1 MISLFRIA
9 ACASLAGS
17 LLATPLSSHASHHN
31 DAATSKKDGRIN
43 ITDMYVFPSKDGR
56 STVMVMNVG
65 KDAGREG
72 PKTLHPQAF
81 YDFTVDVDGDL
92 REDLRWRLRFKEP
105 AADGSQA
112 WSVERVIGDNA
123 AKAEPVPLGDAARFG
138 ETVALRGG
146 GRAWVGLAGDAF
158 AANAAQ
164 YFKLIES
171 AKAGK
176 SDFSVFD
183 KPANYFA
190 EFDVISLVIEVP
202 NSAFAKPDLNLW
214 GAVWANNGG
223 SAVQVNRWGNVLTA
237 FLFAHGNDDAEAM
250 NTSRPLDDVK
260 LHRQRAAE
268 RIALFVKASDSA
280 ADPQAYA
287 EAAARALV
295 PIVMHYKVGTPAFYG
310 IGASNGRALG
320 DDAFDVI
327 MSTVFNRTIND
338 GVRPAGMRDEFPY
351 VPASRRLQAWPGAR

>member
-1 MISLFRIA
+1 MKFISRIGA
-9 ACASLAGS
+9 ATSLALG
-17 LLATPLSSHASHHN
+17 LLAAPSSSQASHHN
-31 DAATSKKDGRIN
+31 DAASSKKDGRIN

-72 PKTLHPQAF
+72 PKALHPQAF
-81 YDFTVDVDGDL
+81 YDFTVDVDGNL
-92 REDLRWRLRFKEP
+92 REDVRWRLRFKEP
-105 AADGSQA
+105 GADGSQA
-112 WSVERVIGDNA
+112 WSVERVSGDNP
-123 AKAEPVPLGDAARFG
+123 AKAEPTPLAEASRFG

-164 YFKLIES
+164 YFKLVES

-190 EFDVISLVIEVP
+190 ENDVISLVVEVP
-202 NSAFAKPDLNLW
+202 NGAFAKPDLNVW
-214 GAVWANNGG
+214 GAVRAINGG
-223 SAVQVNRWGNVLTA
+223 FPLQVNRWGNVLTA
-237 FLFAHGNDDAEAM
+237 FLFAHNNDDAESM
-250 NTSRPLDDVK
+250 NTSRPVDDVK
-260 LHRQRAAE
+260 LHRQRAAD
-268 RIALFVKASDSA
+268 RIALFVKASDTA
-280 ADPQAYA
+280 ADPNAYA
-287 EAAARALV
+287 EAAAKALV

-310 IGASNGRALG
+310 LGASNGRALG

-327 MSTVFNRTIND
+327 MSAVFNRTVND
-338 GVRPAGMRDEFPY
+338 GVRPSGMRDEFPY
-351 VPASRRLQAWPGAR
+351 VPLSRRLQAWTAAR